1 MPVPLAS
8 PDDDD
13 VARSDEPSLLLGCD
27 DSFAL
32 DDVEGLFGCVKVG
45 PRSRGRL
52 EEHHDHIDPA
62 WLRCLVQALL
72 TDRAAEILGILRR
85 VGFFRP

>member
-1 MPVPLAS
+1 VPLAR

-13 VARSDEPSLLLGCD
+13 VSRSDEPSLLLGCD

-32 DDVEGLFGCVKVG
+32 DDVEGLFGCVNMG
-45 PRSRGRL
+45 PRSRGWL
-52 EEHHDHIDPA
+52 EEDRYHIDPA
-62 WLRCLVQALL
+62 GLRCLVQALL

-85 VGFFRP
+85 VGFFRS